1 LRRSFQTEILERE
14 NVPEM
19 LVDRAYR
26 DLTRIHRYLGDTA
39 SVIAA
44 VRRDPLPVRRI
55 LDVGCARG
63 GVLRILRHKLGVDV
77 VGVDLNP
84 PVTLEASF
92 QIVRADAVRDP
103 LPRADLAVS
112 MYLGHHLS
120 ESDLIA
126 LIRNVGKFCRRFILL
141 DLVRHRLP
149 LALFRLF
156 VAPLVSPIVVAD
168 GRVSIRRAYTP
179 TELKRI
185 AAKALAGSGG
195 LFRHSVAPLYVRQ
208 VLDISYGAL

>member
-1 LRRSFQTEILERE
+1 MRRSLQTEILESE
-14 NVPEM
+14 NVPDA

-26 DLTRIHRYLGDTA
+26 DLTRIHRFLGDTA

-63 GVLRILRHKLGVDV
+63 GVLRDLRHKLGVDV

-84 PVTLEASF
+84 PASVQVPF
-92 QIVRADAVRDP
+92 PIVRANAVQDP
-103 LPRADLAVS
+103 LPPADLAIS

-120 ESDLIA
+120 ECDLIA

-141 DLVRHRLP
+141 DLVRHPVP

-168 GRVSIRRAYTP
+168 GRVSIRRAYTSA
-179 TELKRI
+179 EFKRI
-185 AAKALAGSGG
+185 AGEALAGSGAQ
-195 LFRHSVAPLYVRQ
+195 FRHSVAPFYTRQ
-208 VLDISYGAL
+208 VLDISYMAG